1 MSALDPESTAPPITG
16 VDFAAGPTV
25 VFFYKVTCPVCQ
37 MAAPKVGE
45 FERAYPGRIVGVG
58 QDPEDKLADFD
69 RELEMG
75 FESVAD
81 LPPYELSNA
90 YQIGVVPTLFLVR
103 RRRSGV
109 HRVVE
114 PGRVQPGLE
123 ASRGVDGGG
132 IRSHLRAERRA
143 TLVPAGLRVAQ
154 LALVQRVGDR
164 MVAASPTRL

>member
-58 QDPEDKLADFD
+58 QDPEDKLAEFD

-75 FESVAD
+75 FGSVAD
-81 LPPYELSNA
+81 LPPYELSNG
-90 YQIGVVPTLFLVR
+90 YQIGVVPTLFLV
-103 RRRSGV
+103 SPEGV
-109 HRVVE
+109 VLESVE
-114 PGRVQPGLE
+114 SWNRDGFNQVSKHLAALTGAEYAPISEPSDGLPSFRPG
-123 ASRGVDGGG
+123 
-132 IRSHLRAERRA
+132 
-143 TLVPAGLRVAQ
+143 
-154 LALVQRVGDR
+154 
-164 MVAASPTRL
+164 